1 MRADAPDAIVVG
13 SGPNGLAAAITLAR
27 AGRSVV
33 VYEAKA
39 TIGGGMRSGELTLP
53 GFVHDICSTV
63 QGTSTASPFFRDL
76 DLARFGVE
84 LIDPPAPLAHPL
96 DGGRV
101 AVLERSVA
109 DTAAGLGDDG
119 AAYRRL
125 MGPLVRDADKVMDL
139 VLGPIFRTPRHPIA
153 AARFGLPAL
162 RSAVGLAR
170 SRFKGDAARAL
181 FGGVSAHSMLE
192 LDRPVTASFGLV
204 LAITAHAYGW
214 PVVRGGTQRLAD
226 GLADELRSLGGEI
239 VTDHPVTSLAD
250 LPPARAILFDTSP
263 RALAA
268 IAAGRLPGGYRRRL
282 EGFRYGPGIV
292 KLDWALSEPIPWQ
305 AEGAARAG
313 TVHVGGSL
321 DEIRFAEAEV
331 HRGRHPERP
340 FVLVVQPSRF
350 DPSRAPDGRHT
361 GWAYCHVPSGST
373 VDMSARIEAQGHA
386 LGPPEPIES
395 LFNVPV

>member
-1 MRADAPDAIVVG
+1 
-13 SGPNGLAAAITLAR
+13 
-27 AGRSVV
+27 
-33 VYEAKA
+33 
-39 TIGGGMRSGELTLP
+39 MRSGELTLP

-139 VLGPIFRTPRHPIA
+139 VLGPIFRVPRHPIA

-181 FGGVSAHSMLE
+181 LGGVSAHSMLE

-226 GLADELRSLGGEI
+226 ALADELRSLGGEI

-250 LPPARAILFDTSP
+250 LPPARAVLFDTSP

-268 IAAGRLPGGYRRRL
+268 IAAAGSRTAIGGASKASATDPGSSRSTGPSASRSRGRPRVPLAPAPSTSADRWTRSDPPRPRSTVAGTRSDRSSSSSSRAAST
-282 EGFRYGPGIV
+282 RA
-292 KLDWALSEPIPWQ
+292 ALRTVGTRAGRTATSR
-305 AEGAARAG
+305 AAR
-313 TVHVGGSL
+313 
-321 DEIRFAEAEV
+321 R
-331 HRGRHPERP
+331 
-340 FVLVVQPSRF
+340 
-350 DPSRAPDGRHT
+350 
-361 GWAYCHVPSGST
+361 ST
-373 VDMSARIEAQGHA
+373 
-386 LGPPEPIES
+386 
-395 LFNVPV
+395 